1 MTGAIGL
8 IKPWIFKAV
17 PIICFSSKL
26 YRAVWD
32 MDAEGMWNEQYKGI
46 DDWKLR
52 ECFGNRKISVEK
64 QLLSR
69 YNV

>member
-17 PIICFSSKL
+17 PIIGFSSKL

-32 MDAEGMWNEQYKGI
+32 MDAEGMWKEQYKGI
-46 DDWKLR
+46 DD
-52 ECFGNRKISVEK
+52 
-64 QLLSR
+64 
-69 YNV
+69 